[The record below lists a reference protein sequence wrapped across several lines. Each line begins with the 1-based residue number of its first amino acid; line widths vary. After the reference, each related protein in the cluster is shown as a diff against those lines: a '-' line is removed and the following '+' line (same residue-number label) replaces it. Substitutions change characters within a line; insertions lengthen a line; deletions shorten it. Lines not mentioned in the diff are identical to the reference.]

1 MKVAVF
7 FSCGI
12 GKSLF
17 PIPQKITLH
26 RKNILKSLL
35 LFFDQKTTL
44 HFIYNF
50 DMIVHN
56 KSREMKKEKITF
68 IVIMDIIHMWE
79 KTSM

>member
-1 MKVAVF
+1 MYKETALIESCCL

-56 KSREMKKEKITF
+56 KSI
-68 IVIMDIIHMWE
+68 
-79 KTSM
+79 

>member
-1 MKVAVF
+1 M
-7 FSCGI
+7 I
-12 GKSLF
+12 DM
-17 PIPQKITLH
+17 
-26 RKNILKSLL
+26 R
-35 LFFDQKTTL
+35 L

-68 IVIMDIIHMWE
+68 IVTMDIIHMWE

>member
-1 MKVAVF
+1 M
-7 FSCGI
+7 I
-12 GKSLF
+12 DM
-17 PIPQKITLH
+17 
-26 RKNILKSLL
+26 R
-35 LFFDQKTTL
+35 L